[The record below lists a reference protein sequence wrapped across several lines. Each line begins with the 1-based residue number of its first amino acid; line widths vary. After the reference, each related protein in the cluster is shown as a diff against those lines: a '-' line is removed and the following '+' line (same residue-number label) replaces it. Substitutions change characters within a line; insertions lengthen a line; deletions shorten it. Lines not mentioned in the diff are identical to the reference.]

1 MIWNQV
7 GIVKSFASEDENS
20 IDVKFHDTA
29 VHHPIHLG
37 NSAGYTMA
45 DLSEEALVLASE
57 ASGDD
62 IDGGSEEAATNSK
75 LMCHYFGSS
84 GLVTTPLFSFLIQPT
99 FQQAPNQGLC
109 QLI

>member
-84 GLVTTPLFSFLIQPT
+84 GLVTTHHNFPLKYFAT
-99 FQQAPNQGLC
+99 FETLPC
-109 QLI
+109 YF